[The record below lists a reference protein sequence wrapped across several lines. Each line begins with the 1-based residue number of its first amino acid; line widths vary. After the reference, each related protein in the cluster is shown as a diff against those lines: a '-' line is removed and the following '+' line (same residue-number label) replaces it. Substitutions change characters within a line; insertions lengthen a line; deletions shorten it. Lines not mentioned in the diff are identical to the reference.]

1 MSLALVLSD
10 PDVPTLHSIDWAPFL
25 GGGSISASTWAVTP
39 AGPTI
44 SGDAVSGAVTSCYLS
59 GVVEGKLYQ
68 LTNRVTP
75 TGGQPDER
83 SLTVRGGH
91 R

>member
-1 MSLALVLSD
+1 MSLAVVLSD

-25 GGGSISASTWAVTP
+25 AGGTIATSTWSVTP

-44 SGDAVSGAVTSCYLS
+44 SGEAFSGAVTSCYLA
-59 GVVEGKLYQ
+59 GVVEGKLYE
-68 LTNRVTP
+68 LTNRVAP

-83 SLTVRGGH
+83 SLTIRGGS